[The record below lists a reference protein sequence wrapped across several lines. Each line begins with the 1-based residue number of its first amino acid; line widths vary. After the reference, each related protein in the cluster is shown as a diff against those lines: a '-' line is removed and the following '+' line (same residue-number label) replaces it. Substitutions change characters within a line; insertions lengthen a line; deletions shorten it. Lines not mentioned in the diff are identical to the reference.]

1 MVVALAALADEE
13 ITLWQVS
20 LAVGAVVLVVV
31 IVLLSLLLYLVRSIE
46 AGVQRLEEAA
56 QGVAGNT
63 SNIKVALAVADSLDE
78 VAGEA
83 RRHAQLLGVG
93 AR

>member
-1 MVVALAALADEE
+1 MVLALATEE
-13 ITLWQVS
+13 ITFWQVL
-20 LAVGAVVLVVV
+20 LAIGAAVIVVV
-31 IVLLSLLLYLVRSIE
+31 IALLSLLLNLVRSIE
-46 AGVQRLEEAA
+46 TGVQRVGEAA

-63 SNIKVALAVADSLDE
+63 ANIKIALAVAASLDE
-78 VAGEA
+78 IADEA